1 MSVVATSPYHPSWI
15 ACQLDAAG
23 SWLQEPTEKLCGS
36 SPQPLLTTN
45 EIFASHYTPR
55 YLEQNPPLKAL
66 AERVE
71 TIKVQ
76 EPSTTYKVLW
86 AVSVV
91 LPILYGLGILLQK
104 LALCDAEMQ
113 KLKENPQAR
122 PQEASQELRILQQS
136 LREFI
141 EIAET
146 VGCNE
151 LRGGPIDQT
160 YLQRLNEQIGMERAH
175 FLTRFK
181 HREAGPAVEESTR
194 TILSLLEKHF
204 KPNGGFQKNSQDFRN
219 FNQRER
225 ESDADLI
232 EYLHRALHFLW
243 DESATNEP
251 VTLFFSGGG
260 ERSYG
265 TYWHYLVS
273 RKERLIQKLASPSA
287 AVN

>member
-1 MSVVATSPYHPSWI
+1 MTAVSTSPYQPSWL
-15 ACQLDAAG
+15 ACQLDAIG

-45 EIFASHYTPR
+45 EIFASHYKPE
-55 YLEQNPPLKAL
+55 YLEANPPLKAL

-113 KLKENPQAR
+113 KIKENPRTA
-122 PQEASQELRILQQS
+122 PQETSQELRILQQS

-141 EIAET
+141 EIAEK
-146 VGCNE
+146 VGCKE
-151 LRGGPIDQT
+151 VRDGPRDAQ
-160 YLQRLNEQIGMERAH
+160 YLQRLDDQIGMERAH
-175 FLTRFK
+175 FLSRFK
-181 HREAGPAVEESTR
+181 HREAGPAIEESTR
-194 TILSLLEKHF
+194 TMLDLLEKHF
-204 KPNGGFQKNSQDFRN
+204 KPNGGFQENSQDFRN

-225 ESDADLI
+225 EPDADLI
-232 EYLHRALHFLW
+232 KYLHSSLHYVW
-243 DESATNEP
+243 HDSTTNGP
-251 VTLFFSGGG
+251 VTLFFSGGA
-260 ERSYG
+260 ERNYG
-265 TYWHYLVS
+265 QYWQYLVS
-273 RKERLIQKLASPSA
+273 RKERLIQRLAPA
-287 AVN
+287 TVN